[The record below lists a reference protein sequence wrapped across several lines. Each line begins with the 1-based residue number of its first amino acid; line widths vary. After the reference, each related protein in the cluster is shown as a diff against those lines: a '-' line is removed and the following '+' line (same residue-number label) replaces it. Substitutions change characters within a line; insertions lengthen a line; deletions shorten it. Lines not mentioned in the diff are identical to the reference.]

1 MQPEARKYL
10 FDIRRAAGLIVGF
23 CSDRTFEDYVG
34 DDMLKSAVE
43 RQFGVI
49 GEALV
54 RLAKTEPTMAEQVT
68 DHRRIIAFRNILVHG
83 YATVDDRI
91 VWGVV
96 EASLPPLMKSV
107 DALLARV

>member
-54 RLAKTEPTMAEQVT
+54 RLARTEPTVAGQVA

-91 VWGVV
+91 VRGVV
-96 EASLPPLMKSV
+96 EASLPALTKSV
-107 DALLARV
+107 DGLLARA

>member
-34 DDMLKSAVE
+34 DDILKSAVE

-54 RLAKTEPTMAEQVT
+54 KLAKTESTVAEQVST
-68 DHRRIIAFRNILVHG
+68 IRG
-83 YATVDDRI
+83 
-91 VWGVV
+91 
-96 EASLPPLMKSV
+96 
-107 DALLARV
+107 

>member
-1 MQPEARKYL
+1 MRPEARKYL

-23 CSDRTFEDYVG
+23 CSGRTFGDYVR

-49 GEALV
+49 GEALA
-54 RLAKTEPTMAEQVT
+54 RLAKTDPTVAEQVA
-68 DHRRIIAFRNILVHG
+68 DHRRIIAFRNILGHG

-96 EASLPPLMKSV
+96 ETSLPVLMKSV
-107 DALLARV
+107 DGLLSST

>member
-1 MQPEARKYL
+1 MLPEARKYL
-10 FDIRRAAGLIVGF
+10 FDVQRAAKLITGF
-23 CSDRTFEDYVG
+23 CDGRTFEHYVA

-49 GEALV
+49 GEALA
-54 RLAKTEPTMAEQVT
+54 RLAKTEPTVAEQVAN
-68 DHRRIIAFRNILVHG
+68 HRRIIAFRNILVHG

-96 EASLPPLMKSV
+96 EASLPALMKSV
-107 DALLARV
+107 DALLSSP

>member
-10 FDIRRAAGLIVGF
+10 FDIRRAAGLVAGF
-23 CSDRTFEDYVG
+23 CSDRTFEDYAG

-54 RLAKTEPTMAEQVT
+54 RLAKTEPSVAEQVA

-83 YATVDDRI
+83 
-91 VWGVV
+91 
-96 EASLPPLMKSV
+96 
-107 DALLARV
+107 

>member
-10 FDIRRAAGLIVGF
+10 FDIRRAAGLVVGF
-23 CSDRTFEDYVG
+23 CAGRTFEDYVG

-49 GEALV
+49 GEALS
-54 RLAKTEPTMAEQVT
+54 RLAKTEPAVAEQVA
-68 DHRRIIAFRNILVHG
+68 DHRRIIAFRNLLVHG

-96 EASLPPLMKSV
+96 EASLPALVKSV
-107 DALLARV
+107 DGLLSGL

>member
-23 CSDRTFEDYVG
+23 YSDRTFEDYVG

-54 RLAKTEPTMAEQVT
+54 RLTKTEPTVAEPVT

-83 YATVDDRI
+83 HATVDDRI
-91 VWGVV
+91 VWV
-96 EASLPPLMKSV
+96 SLRP
-107 DALLARV
+107 ACRR

>member
-23 CSDRTFEDYVG
+23 CSDRTFEDYVA

-54 RLAKTEPTMAEQVT
+54 RLAKSEPTVAEQVA
-68 DHRRIIAFRNILVHG
+68 DHRRI
-83 YATVDDRI
+83 TVN
-91 VWGVV
+91 
-96 EASLPPLMKSV
+96 SN
-107 DALLARV
+107 DACFQEKRFSID

>member
-23 CSDRTFEDYVG
+23 CSDRTFGDYVR

-49 GEALV
+49 GEALA
-54 RLAKTEPTMAEQVT
+54 RLAKTDPTVAEQVA

-96 EASLPPLMKSV
+96 ETSLPVLMKSV
-107 DALLARV
+107 DALLSGT